1 MAPSKLTVEFRILSS
16 INYGAN
22 LQCFCNVLKAFIE
35 ASKFSYF
42 KNSQPE
48 VFLGKRVLKI
58 YRTPMTK
65 CDFNKVALQLY

>member
-58 YRTPMTK
+58 YSKFTGEHP
-65 CDFNKVALQLY
+65 